1 MYSCMPN
8 IQVLKGKGNV
18 FMHAQYT
25 STLSL
30 AAAVFINVAI
40 MSRDAINVLLGGG
53 VRVSKVLLSL

>member
-1 MYSCMPN
+1 M
-8 IQVLKGKGNV
+8 L

-53 VRVSKVLLSL
+53 VRVRVRVSKVLLSL